1 MLILLLVLPYRVDLQ
16 VINRL
21 QRKAFDE
28 FQPLT
33 QL

>member
-1 MLILLLVLPYRVDLQ
+1 MLILLLVLPYLVDLQ
-16 VINRL
+16 VINRYT
-21 QRKAFDE
+21 RKAFDE